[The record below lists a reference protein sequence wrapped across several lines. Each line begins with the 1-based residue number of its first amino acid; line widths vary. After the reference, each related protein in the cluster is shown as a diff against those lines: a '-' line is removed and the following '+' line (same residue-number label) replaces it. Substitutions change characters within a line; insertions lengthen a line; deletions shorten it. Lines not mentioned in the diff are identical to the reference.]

1 MSRKLLS
8 VDKVRKEEGVEYKEE
23 DEDDDVEP
31 PKNAAIKKEEEL

>member
-8 VDKVRKEEGVEYKEE
+8 VDKVGKEEGVEYKEE

-31 PKNAAIKKEEEL
+31 PKNAAIY